1 METKT
6 ENQVKI
12 LGRYNL
18 NWLMNDVLIA
28 SGVPIPNVEWNAKI
42 LLLNMLL
49 SNKTEHSKKEISE
62 LIQNIL
68 ESMPS
73 EYNNDTLLAMQDLPF
88 DENYGFNNNELN
100 KFFADFLYMYAKKI
114 GCYGF
119 IKNYSLFV
127 GILNDLNKFNFF
139 RFINNKFDLA
149 IIFDVQMEKEV
160 KVLCGEA
167 RKSDDFEVWYQASL
181 FINKERDMFIINE
194 QENFLKIFHRICSN
208 VTHNTIND
216 IYKAHRNMSILS
228 KYYSLLKNDFLKKG
242 VFIDITARNEFIHSI
257 IQLKNDVVRFL
268 DLDAN
273 TGLEELYYYRKQ
285 FLKIESGTKFTKL
298 IISKI
303 NERILEILRNKD

>member
-114 GCYGF
+114 GCYFF
-119 IKNYSLFV
+119 I
-127 GILNDLNKFNFF
+127 
-139 RFINNKFDLA
+139 
-149 IIFDVQMEKEV
+149 
-160 KVLCGEA
+160 
-167 RKSDDFEVWYQASL
+167 
-181 FINKERDMFIINE
+181 
-194 QENFLKIFHRICSN
+194 
-208 VTHNTIND
+208 
-216 IYKAHRNMSILS
+216 
-228 KYYSLLKNDFLKKG
+228 
-242 VFIDITARNEFIHSI
+242 
-257 IQLKNDVVRFL
+257 
-268 DLDAN
+268 
-273 TGLEELYYYRKQ
+273 
-285 FLKIESGTKFTKL
+285 
-298 IISKI
+298 
-303 NERILEILRNKD
+303 